1 MIKAV
6 TSIADLIHKSKT
18 QDPYKSLMILAVKG
32 IFANNG
38 QNRVI
43 QSYEQALE
51 ALNEYTTGYTD
62 CSQIVESINWYRH
75 QITDPADVEFNNLF
89 ILKERQPRRADTAAD
104 NARPSYNGEYLT
116 ISGGGGYSRVAEEY
130 ERMRREATQNGYVVA
145 SQQAF
150 ARIAENRAETVSM
163 AGTDYEILQRHYI
176 NPATGLRHTISRQ
189 IPLGIPQN
197 IRNEIEEELRLDA
210 EREIQRQITSSRRR
224 NVSQFGDP
232 EDFYSSYWDDDV
244 PMRRRINEDNPNTD
258 R

>member
-1 MIKAV
+1 MRNQ
-6 TSIADLIHKSKT
+6 IH
-18 QDPYKSLMILAVKG
+18 
-32 IFANNG
+32 
-38 QNRVI
+38 
-43 QSYEQALE
+43 
-51 ALNEYTTGYTD
+51 
-62 CSQIVESINWYRH
+62 
-75 QITDPADVEFNNLF
+75 DPADKEFNNLF

-104 NARPSYNGEYLT
+104 NARPQFNGEYLT
-116 ISGGGGYSRVAEEY
+116 VSGGGGYSRVAEEY

-210 EREIQRQITSSRRR
+210 EREIQIQITAARRRASWYNDVETTAYDDDDEVSFWRPSRR
-224 NVSQFGDP
+224 
-232 EDFYSSYWDDDV
+232 Y
-244 PMRRRINEDNPNTD
+244 NEDNPNND